1 MSRYKGIPQG
11 FLKEMSLPINPL
23 PREFF
28 IQFNFKIM
36 LLLFFYRTNDQT
48 GATQIC
54 IPVNKD
60 DLEINT
66 MLRIEKAAADGYVG
80 RKINDPI

>member
-1 MSRYKGIPQG
+1 
-11 FLKEMSLPINPL
+11 
-23 PREFF
+23 
-28 IQFNFKIM
+28 M

-80 RKINDPI
+80 RKINDPIWNPNNFHVLLDNWKGIKFLM